1 MLDLTIVVGDPKSNN
16 SNRLAQVSQEIAGTK
31 AYRVAD
37 VSEIQ
42 LEWLQ
47 GVENVAVT
55 KRCFY
60 SNANYERS
68 YRFLRAI

>member
-1 MLDLTIVVGDPKSNN
+1 MDPKSNN

-47 GVENVAVT
+47 GVE
-55 KRCFY
+55 KRSCYSRCFY